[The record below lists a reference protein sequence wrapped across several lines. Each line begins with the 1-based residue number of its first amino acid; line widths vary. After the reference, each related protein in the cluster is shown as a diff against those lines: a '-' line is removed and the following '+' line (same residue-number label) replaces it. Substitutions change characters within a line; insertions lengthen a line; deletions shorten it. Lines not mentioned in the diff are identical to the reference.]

1 MDNLDLLVKE
11 LCDLPDECQ
20 YVEFKHNNYK
30 PEMIG
35 QDISALANGAALCD
49 KRIAYMLWGIDDD
62 THEVV
67 GTKYNLQNIKI
78 GGKQELH
85 NWLCSMLSANVDFDY
100 DTVEIEGK
108 LVGVLIIQAA
118 VGQTVT
124 YKKTEYI
131 RVGSY
136 TKKLQ
141 DFPAVRAKLWDK
153 IRNVNFEHRIAL
165 SDLTLVDA
173 LQKLDY
179 SIYFD
184 LLNITLPE
192 TSKNIG
198 HYLIEDG
205 IIELQDNGLYGI
217 TNLGAILFAKEL
229 NKFPRLSRK
238 AVRIVQYSDNS
249 RLEMQR
255 DEVIPKGYAVLF
267 EELIRYIEALLPAKE
282 VIEGALRKTIRMYP
296 NIAIRESV
304 ANALIHQDFTIT
316 GAGPL
321 IELFPDRM
329 EITNPGMPLIDIR
342 RIIDNP
348 PRSRNEQLADLM
360 RRMHICEEVGSG
372 WDKIVISSEAYCLP
386 APRIDLY
393 EESTRVTLYGET
405 PFARLSA
412 EDRLWSCYL
421 HACIKHVQHDQLT
434 NKSLRKR
441 FGVVDSAS
449 ATISRLIRDAIKE
462 NLIKPLDPGTAPRYM
477 RYVPS
482 WA

>member
-67 GTKYNLQNIKI
+67 GTKYNLQNIKV

-85 NWLCSMLSANVDFDY
+85 NWLCSMLSVNADFDY

-153 IRNVNFEHRIAL
+153 IRNVNFERRIAL
-165 SDLTLVDA
+165 SDLTIVDV

-198 HYLIEDG
+198 HYLMEDG

-329 EITNPGMPLIDIR
+329 EITNPGTPLIDIR

-405 PFARLSA
+405 PFVRLSS

-421 HACIKHVQHDQLT
+421 HACIKHVQHNQLT
-434 NKSLRKR
+434 NKSLRER
-441 FGVVDSAS
+441 FGVEDSAS

>member
-67 GTKYNLQNIKI
+67 GTKYNLQNIKV

-85 NWLCSMLSANVDFDY
+85 NWLCSMLSVNADFDY

-153 IRNVNFEHRIAL
+153 IRNVNFERRIAL
-165 SDLTLVDA
+165 SDLTIVDV

-198 HYLIEDG
+198 HYLMEDG